1 MTSDHDET
9 VRASGGCLCGAVRF
23 RLYGSLRPVVAC
35 HCTQCLRSHG
45 HYASYTGLA
54 RSGVELT
61 EEKGL
66 AWYRSSETARRG
78 FCTNCGSSLFWDRIG
93 GDFLSVSAGS
103 LDPPTKLK
111 TLRHIFVAGKADYY
125 ELADDLE
132 KLPEGQAAPWSGQEG
147 QL

>member
-78 FCTNCGSSLFWDRIG
+78 SESL
-93 GDFLSVSAGS
+93 
-103 LDPPTKLK
+103 PT
-111 TLRHIFVAGKADYY
+111 V
-125 ELADDLE
+125 
-132 KLPEGQAAPWSGQEG
+132 W
-147 QL
+147 